1 MLKKIYKNFNKS
13 FVKETNIDTYLFM
26 MFIKTFSEYNPKSEK
41 FYKSLLSLLKSDTS
55 GYDYLVKFKTILSK
69 NKLFNDFD
77 LQPVS
82 NKNMLD
88 FYNYFISESVK
99 VDSLGYFYENCL
111 MDNENRKSSG
121 SYYTPK
127 EIVSYMVSESFK
139 AYQGNIF
146 ERLNVKD
153 LDQVKQEGRLGEYVQ
168 LLKTIT
174 ILDPAC
180 GGSVFLIE
188 FYFHLLNHY
197 TELGYNVDSNQIISN
212 NLFGVDINPYAIK
225 VSKLCFYILSSQKD
239 FNSEY
244 LFNFLCENTLMLSKE
259 DLISKFEL
267 NRNVR

>member
-1 MLKKIYKNFNKS
+1 MKKIYKSFNKN

-26 MFIKTFSEYNPKSEK
+26 MFIKVFSEYNTNANK
-41 FYKSLLSLLKSDTS
+41 FYISLINLLNSDTS

-69 NKLFNDFD
+69 NKIFNDLD
-77 LQPVS
+77 LQSIS
-82 NKNMLD
+82 NKNMSD
-88 FYNYFISESVK
+88 FYNYFTNESIK

-139 AYQGNIF
+139 AHQGNIF
-146 ERLNVKD
+146 EKLNVKD
-153 LDQVKQEGRLGEYVQ
+153 LDQVKQDGRLSEYID

-197 TELGYNVDSNQIISN
+197 TELGVSIDPNQIISN

-244 LFNFLCENTLMLSKE
+244 LFNFICDNTLMLSKE
-259 DLISKFEL
+259 DLINKFEL
-267 NRNVR
+267 NRNVN